1 MKTAYF
7 ILFIRTPARLRKP
20 LEALQQKR
28 GALSLAQ
35 LIRTLIIEAL
45 ERDKKETQSK

>member
-1 MKTAYF
+1 VKTAYF
-7 ILFIRTPARLRKP
+7 VLFIRTPSRLRKP

-45 ERDKKETQSK
+45 EREKETQSK